1 MALHSVVLT
10 LVLPLWIAAQTS
22 APQAV
27 VSAVLV
33 TNAILTVLLTVRISA
48 QAENALTAA
57 RAMRRAG
64 LVLAVAMLL
73 YPVSAWLGTGGS
85 VALLLATVVYTVGDL
100 FHATAAAGLAYE
112 LARPDAL
119 GQYQGVNGLV
129 NGLAQAVG
137 PAVLTLLLIHGRA
150 AGWIALAVVL
160 VAAGLATPVL
170 TRHALGSHPPY
181 QTPAAP
187 VVSR

>member
-22 APQAV
+22 APRAV

-85 VALLLATVVYTVGDL
+85 VVLLLLATVVYTVGDL
-100 FHATAAAGLAYE
+100 SHATAAADLAYE

-119 GQYQGVNGLV
+119 GQYQGV
-129 NGLAQAVG
+129 
-137 PAVLTLLLIHGRA
+137 
-150 AGWIALAVVL
+150 
-160 VAAGLATPVL
+160 
-170 TRHALGSHPPY
+170 TRHALGSHPPH